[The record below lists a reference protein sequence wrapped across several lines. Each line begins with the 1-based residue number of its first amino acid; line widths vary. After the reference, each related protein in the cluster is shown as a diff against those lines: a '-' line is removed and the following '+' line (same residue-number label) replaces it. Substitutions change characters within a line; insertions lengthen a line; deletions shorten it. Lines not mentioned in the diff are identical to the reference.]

1 MIKPEQCK
9 VVTVSAKRLDNAIN
23 IKHIFKGYKRIA
35 YEIFTLEETL
45 KYGESADE
53 EDAERVYRQVAQF
66 PGWPTSASTNAAG
79 SDILDVINQR
89 PWLTKDDIGI
99 RVWDLSD
106 IPYQNIYAPH
116 KETLDVEQELIRRHI
131 EQYDRAPIGNKV
143 EQRRHAK
150 GQIATKINTTVAPGL
165 IDQLFEPEIN

>member
-1 MIKPEQCK
+1 MIKPENC
-9 VVTVSAKRLDNAIN
+9 VVTTISVKRLVAAID
-23 IKHIFKGYKRIA
+23 IKHIFKGYTRIA

-53 EDAERVYRQVAQF
+53 ADAERVYRQIAQF
-66 PGWPTSASTNAAG
+66 PGWPTEASQEAAG
-79 SDILDVINQR
+79 RDILEVLKKR

-99 RVWDLSD
+99 RVWNISD
-106 IPYQNIYAPH
+106 KECQNIYDPH
-116 KETLDVEQELIRRHI
+116 KETRDVEQELIRRHI

-150 GQIATKINTTVAPGL
+150 GQIATKTKTTVASGL
-165 IDQLFEPEIN
+165 IDQLFESE